1 MVFFGPGIFEWAR
14 VLDVNQLH
22 FQRVNLSK
30 VRLRNAQIKNIEFT
44 DVRWAVVRN
53 VFGMK
58 KREAVYDEISRSKDA
73 DWSDVERLYRQ
84 LKQNHEDKRDFERAG
99 QFHVGEKEMRL
110 RNLATSRSLRI
121 LLALYKLTS
130 GYGESYLLPFCW
142 LVGLVAFVSTMGILE
157 GLWEEDWRRA
167 GLYTVRTI
175 LHLSGD
181 DLKQHSLLF
190 GLSSTMASA
199 LGPLFIAMAIFGMR
213 QRLKR

>member
-1 MVFFGPGIFEWAR
+1 MGIF
-14 VLDVNQLH
+14 
-22 FQRVNLSK
+22 
-30 VRLRNAQIKNIEFT
+30 
-44 DVRWAVVRN
+44 
-53 VFGMK
+53 
-58 KREAVYDEISRSKDA
+58 
-73 DWSDVERLYRQ
+73 
-84 LKQNHEDKRDFERAG
+84 
-99 QFHVGEKEMRL
+99 
-110 RNLATSRSLRI
+110 
-121 LLALYKLTS
+121 
-130 GYGESYLLPFCW
+130 
-142 LVGLVAFVSTMGILE
+142 E